1 VRILA
6 RIWQLLNARQRR
18 RLAFLQ
24 LVSIAMAFSTVGGI
38 AAVVPF
44 FTVLADPTSIDHSR
58 LLHWAYGSL
67 GFATHAAFIAAL
79 GLGFI
84 VIILVSNLVNLL
96 GFLAMSRFAF
106 EIGDAFHIALFEE
119 YLHRDFRF
127 HLQANSATLAS
138 NVLHESARLTA
149 GILQSGLNL
158 ITYGITIVFI
168 LISITAVNPQVAL
181 FAGSALGASYVV
193 MYALACRRLL
203 SNGRLES
210 ARYAHRTQVV
220 NEGFAGIREL
230 ILSHAQG
237 SFVRDF
243 ARCCRAISNA
253 TLNSLAIAQ
262 TPRYVLECIIAC
274 ALVAVALWSSGQGNG
289 AGAWVGQLSFLGFAA
304 YRLMP
309 ALQQVFIAVA
319 RIRTEDAALEKVGAD
334 LQIALR
340 PRLPRPA
347 PSSSPVLL
355 QAHARVAGCEIQLKH
370 VSFRYTAGS
379 APAID
384 DLTLHIEPGSIV
396 GLVGHNGSGKT
407 TLVDLMTGLLTA
419 EAGQIEVDGIPLT
432 ATNRDAWQDNIACV
446 PQQVFVREA
455 SVAQNVALGVSDE
468 EIDHVRVCGAVQLAQ
483 LEECI
488 AALPNGYSEL
498 LGERGSRLSG
508 GQRQRLALARALYR
522 DASVFILDEG
532 TSALDPMAEERIT
545 DMLADLSP
553 RPTIVLIAHRVS
565 ALRRCDIVHEL
576 VGGKIARSGSYS
588 DFTRPAPVRRAI
600 S

>member
-1 VRILA
+1 MRILA
-6 RIWQLLNARQRR
+6 RIWRLLNARQRR

-24 LVSIAMAFSTVGGI
+24 LVSIAMALSTVGGI

-44 FTVLADPTSIDHSR
+44 FTVLADPTSIDRSR

-119 YLHRDFRF
+119 YLHRNFRF

-158 ITYGITIVFI
+158 ITSGITIVFI
-168 LISITAVNPQVAL
+168 LISITAVNPRVAL
-181 FAGSALGASYVV
+181 LAGSALAASYVL

-210 ARYAHRTQVV
+210 ARYARRTRVV

-243 ARCCRAISNA
+243 ARCCRAISSA

-262 TPRYVLECIIAC
+262 TPRYVLECVIAC
-274 ALVAVALWSSGQGNG
+274 ALVAVALWSSGQGAG

-319 RIRTEDAALEKVGAD
+319 RIRTEDAALERVGAD
-334 LQIALR
+334 LQAALQTR
-340 PRLPRPA
+340 VPRPSR
-347 PSSSPVLL
+347 SSTPVLL
-355 QAHARVAGCEIQLKH
+355 PARARLAGCEIRLKH
-370 VSFRYTAGS
+370 VSFRYAPAS

-419 EAGQIEVDGIPLT
+419 DSGQIEVDRVPLT
-432 ATNRDAWQDNIACV
+432 AANREAWQDDIACV
-446 PQQVFVREA
+446 PQQVFIREA
-455 SVAQNVALGVSDE
+455 SVAQNIALGVSDD
-468 EIDHVRVCGAVQLAQ
+468 EIDHVRVRRAVQLAQ

-488 AALPNGYSEL
+488 AAFPNGYSEL

-553 RPTIVLIAHRVS
+553 RPTVVLIAHRVS
-565 ALRRCDIVHEL
+565 ALRRCDVVHEL
-576 VGGKIARSGSYS
+576 ATGKIARSGSYS
-588 DFTRPAPVRRAI
+588 DFTRPAPVRRAAP
-600 S
+600 